1 MAGTHVTFTVDD
13 RAVLDML
20 ARQALPPGS
29 DVMNRLGEY
38 LQSSTEARFKTQT
51 APDGRKWE
59 DFAPLKESYKRR
71 KKYAKDKIL
80 TLRSYLRSGIHYQV
94 TGDAEVQVGS
104 NSKYAAIHQF
114 GGAIEKPARQA
125 IVRYRSE
132 AGRVLFAGK
141 KHQGAT
147 ERQVT
152 IPAHQVN
159 MPARPYLG
167 ISAADDAEIRAIILD
182 WVSSRSK

>member
-20 ARQALPPGS
+20 ARQALPPGT

-51 APDGRKWE
+51 APDGSAWQ
-59 DFAPLKESYKRR
+59 PLQPRYAKR

-80 TLRSYLRSGIHYQV
+80 TLRGYLRSGIHYQV

-104 NSKYAAIHQF
+104 NTKYAAIHQL
-114 GGAIEKPARQA
+114 GGSIDQNAQSRKM
-125 IVRYRSE
+125 RYRSV
-132 AGRVLFAGK
+132 AGRVLFAGR
-141 KHQGAT
+141 KHKRGVT
-147 ERQVT
+147 ERWVT
-152 IPAHQVN
+152 RGAYQVN
-159 MPARPYLG
+159 IPARPFLG
-167 ISAADDAEIRAIILD
+167 ISTEDDKEIRSIILD
-182 WVSSRSK
+182 WVVERSNR